1 MNPQNKL
8 TVVVEE
14 NDGLYEGYIDG
25 VNSKTLISSAAPN
38 IGELLD
44 NLRMLIKSYQQN
56 EGANDT
62 AWAVINA
69 DEVEL
74 ECQLN

>member
-14 NDGLYEGYIDG
+14 NDGLYEGYIEG

-38 IGELLD
+38 IDELLD
-44 NLRMLIKSYQQN
+44 NLRMLIKSYQQH
-56 EGANDT
+56 EGAHDT
-62 AWAVINA
+62 AWAAINA

-74 ECQLN
+74 GCRLN

>member
-14 NDGLYEGYIDG
+14 NDGLYEGYIEG

-38 IGELLD
+38 IDELLD
-44 NLRMLIKSYQQN
+44 NLRMLIKSYQQH
-56 EGANDT
+56 EGAHDT
-62 AWAVINA
+62 AWAMINA

-74 ECQLN
+74 GCRLN

>member
-8 TVVVEE
+8 TVLVEK
-14 NDGLYEGYIDG
+14 NDGLYEGYIEG

-44 NLRMLIKSYQQN
+44 NLRMLIKGYQQH
-56 EGANDT
+56 EGAHDT
-62 AWAVINA
+62 AWAAINA

-74 ECQLN
+74 EWQLS